1 MNAQMKPDV
10 FRHAAK
16 ARSSRGFAFTPDL
29 MDQVV
34 AGFLWMSLNLPEDVS
49 RREMEDVAH
58 QLVLRIRAN
67 TDRTVLERAVALLQ
81 LEQFCRPPNF
91 VAIRDVVCRAV
102 SAVNGF

>member
-1 MNAQMKPDV
+1 MKPYA

-16 ARSSRGFAFTPDL
+16 ARSSRDFAFTPDL

-49 RREMEDVAH
+49 RREMEVLAH
-58 QLVLRIRAN
+58 QLVMRIRAD
-67 TDRTVLERAVALLQ
+67 TDRAALEHAVALLQ

-91 VAIRDVVCRAV
+91 AAIRDVVRRTV
-102 SAVNGF
+102 NVVNGF